1 MTGTAV
7 SRPSSDESRSTTVDS
22 IAAALARVLKRDA
35 EGIGESTRLFE
46 DLGLDSTSV
55 LELLLEVEDDLGVE
69 FDADTL
75 EQHHFET
82 VGTLA
87 AYVTAQQ
94 AG

>member
-1 MTGTAV
+1 MTEAAV
-7 SRPSSDESRSTTVDS
+7 KGLPSDDAQDATVDS
-22 IAAALARVLKRDA
+22 VTVALARVLKRDA
-35 EGIGESTRLFE
+35 ATITGTTRLFD
-46 DLGLDSTSV
+46 DLGLDSTTV
-55 LELLLEVEDDLGVE
+55 LELLLELENDLGVE

-87 AYVTAQQ
+87 GYVIAQR

>member
-1 MTGTAV
+1 MTETIA
-7 SRPSSDESRSTTVDS
+7 TTVDS
-22 IAAALARVLKRDA
+22 VAAALARVLNRDVATIA
-35 EGIGESTRLFE
+35 ESSRLFD

-55 LELLLEVEDDLGVE
+55 LELLLELENELGAA

-75 EQHHFET
+75 EQRHFET

-87 AYVTAQQ
+87 AYVRAQL

>member
-1 MTGTAV
+1 MIETAG
-7 SRPSSDESRSTTVDS
+7 SRPSPSTTVDS

-35 EGIGESTRLFE
+35 DGITESTGLFE
-46 DLGLDSTSV
+46 DLGVDSTSV
-55 LELLLEVEDDLGVE
+55 LELLLELEDDLGVE

-75 EQHHFET
+75 EQQHFQT

-87 AYVTAQQ
+87 AYVTTLM